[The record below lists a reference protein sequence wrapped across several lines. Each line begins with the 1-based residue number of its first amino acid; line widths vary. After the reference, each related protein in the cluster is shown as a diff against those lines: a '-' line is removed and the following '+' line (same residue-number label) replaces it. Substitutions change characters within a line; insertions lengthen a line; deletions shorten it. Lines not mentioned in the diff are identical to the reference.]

1 MSTQLGQGQGQGQE
15 QGWQTV
21 VNKKQK
27 QKESKPSEPTKFEP
41 IMAKRQEA
49 KERAD
54 SIAAANKQIKYND
67 PVNKDQDWNQITLT
81 KTKPK
86 PKVVQQ
92 QRQASSI
99 KLNEDGEVIQL
110 KKVSPQMSRGIID
123 GRMGKKWT
131 QIQLAHNSAVDVKT
145 ISEIERGGCIYD
157 PNVFNKLCKA
167 LGITIERNFILE
179 QK

>member
-1 MSTQLGQGQGQGQE
+1 MSGQSGQEQE
-15 QGWQTV
+15 QGWQTI

-27 QKESKPSEPTKFEP
+27 QKESKPKSSEPTKFEP

-54 SIAAANKQIKYND
+54 SIASSNKQIKYND
-67 PVNKDQDWNQITLT
+67 PVNKDQDWNQITLR

-99 KLNEDGEVIQL
+99 KLNEDGEVVQL
-110 KKVSPQMSRGIID
+110 KKVSPQMSRAIID
-123 GRMGKKWT
+123 GRMLKKWT

-145 ISEIERGGCIYD
+145 IGEIERGGCIYD
-157 PNVFNKLCKA
+157 ANTFNKICKA
-167 LGITIERNFILE
+167 LGITVERNFILE